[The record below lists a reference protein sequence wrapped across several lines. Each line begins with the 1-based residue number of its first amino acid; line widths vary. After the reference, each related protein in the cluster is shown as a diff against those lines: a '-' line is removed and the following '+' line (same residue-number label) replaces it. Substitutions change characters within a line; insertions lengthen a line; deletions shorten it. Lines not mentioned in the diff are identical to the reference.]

1 MPWLNK
7 RFVDDIAGEVDALR
21 SSVDP
26 VTKQFVEGY
35 DRAVGNP
42 DYFRFRGRGEQIDL
56 PIGEDAYPLMESIAL
71 NRVSYWDDALASA
84 PDPMRKDICR
94 RGIRRSKKVAAR
106 FKK

>member
-7 RFVDDIAGEVDALR
+7 RFVDDIAGEINALR
-21 SSVDP
+21 SSSDP
-26 VTKQFVEGY
+26 IPTRLVSYY
-35 DRAVGNP
+35 DLAISSN
-42 DYFRFRGRGEQIDL
+42 DYFRVRGRGEQINLTVD
-56 PIGEDAYPLMESIAL
+56 EDAYPLMESIAL